1 MERFCAFQVTFCAI
15 LGIFCVILETFC
27 VLRLVEF
34 FEPLWIF
41 CAFHGTF
48 SIFRKTFCVFQ
59 QTFCEI
65 QERLCIFQITNCAF
79 QETFFALL
87 KKDFVYF
94 RRHLVQF
101 LEKDFAHYR
110 KDFVYFSKHFVYF
123 WKHIF
128 HLLATVL
135 TCRRTKMAKI
145 QTHRMTSEHQNLLN
159 IGTFLCSFA
168 KPISTNTFRNYNLGH
183 YKLFWDIIQFLIKKT
198 IPSMTHSSTHY
209 AIKSTWP
216 MWIMASFHNYGKETA
231 SHYSLFPKIRL

>member
-1 MERFCAFQVTFCAI
+1 M
-15 LGIFCVILETFC
+15 
-27 VLRLVEF
+27 
-34 FEPLWIF
+34 
-41 CAFHGTF
+41 
-48 SIFRKTFCVFQ
+48 
-59 QTFCEI
+59 
-65 QERLCIFQITNCAF
+65 
-79 QETFFALL
+79 
-87 KKDFVYF
+87 YF

-123 WKHIF
+123 GKHIF

-135 TCRRTKMAKI
+135 TCRRTKIAKI

-168 KPISTNTFRNYNLGH
+168 KPISTNTFRNYNLRP
-183 YKLFWDIIQFLIKKT
+183 YKLFWDITRFFIKKT

-216 MWIMASFHNYGKETA
+216 MWIMASFHNDGKETA
-231 SHYSLFPKIRL
+231 SHYSLFPKVRL